1 MFNQRLQRA
10 RKAAGLSLRAL
21 GDMVGLSH
29 ASIKKY
35 EDGDA
40 MPASDVLIKIARS
53 LGVRVEYFFR
63 PENVALEGV
72 EYRKRSSLPKKRLDA
87 ITHEI
92 IDMVERRIEL
102 ENLFPAPPV
111 KVFEL
116 ISDLPVRIESLNEIE
131 KIADDVRNTWG
142 LGLDPIPDLID
153 VLETH
158 GVRVFM
164 VHDET
169 SDKFDGLA
177 AKVNGMPV
185 VVVSSNWPGD
195 RQRFTLAH
203 ELGHLMLNGR
213 LADGINEEKACNR
226 FAGAFLLPAASIRQE
241 LGPHRNAIELKELSL
256 LKDEFGLSMLGIL
269 YRTLDLGLVSPAY
282 WDSLNWLFRKQGWN
296 RKEPGAQYPPEK
308 AHIFEQL
315 VFHALAE
322 EYIGESKA
330 AELMNMSLTDFRRLR
345 SMEGCDAVVNQ

>member
-21 GDMVGLSH
+21 GDIVGLSH
-29 ASIKKY
+29 AAIKKY
-35 EDGDA
+35 EDGDT
-40 MPASDVLIKIARS
+40 MPASDVLLNIARA

-92 IDMVERRIEL
+92 IDLVERRIEL
-102 ENLFPAPPV
+102 EGLFPAPPV
-111 KVFEL
+111 KTFEL
-116 ISDLPVRIESLNEIE
+116 LMDLPVKVESLDEIE
-131 KIADDVRNTWG
+131 VIADHVRMAWG
-142 LGLDPIPDLID
+142 LGFDPILDLID
-153 VLETH
+153 ALETH

-164 VHDET
+164 IHDEA
-169 SDKFDGLA
+169 SEKFDGLA
-177 AKVNGMPV
+177 AKVNEMPV
-185 VVVSSNWPGD
+185 VVVGSNWPGD

-213 LADGINEEKACNR
+213 LADDLDEEKACHR

-241 LGPHRNAIELKELSL
+241 LGNHRNAVELKELGL
-256 LKDEFGLSMLGIL
+256 LKDEFGLSMMGIL
-269 YRTLDLGLVSPAY
+269 YRTLDLGLVSKSY
-282 WDSLNWLFRKQGWN
+282 WESLSWLFRKNGWS
-296 RKEPGAQYPPEK
+296 RKEPGAPYPSEK

-322 EYIGESKA
+322 DYIGESKA
-330 AELMNMSLTDFRRLR
+330 AELMNIPLTNFRSIRT
-345 SMEGCDAVVNQ
+345 MEGCDAAANQ